1 MFLIAGGKI
10 RELGGIWGGHH
21 VLSASRK
28 EGMEA
33 KSFVDF
39 FSLLKYCD
47 FDIKISVGHNFQ
59 TS

>member
-39 FSLLKYCD
+39 FFIIKLKYCD
-47 FDIKISVGHNFQ
+47 FD
-59 TS
+59 